1 MDNDHVVFDV
11 DTPEDY
17 QRLLCRLGCGEVG
30 AGETRA
36 ATGH

>member
-17 QRLLCRLGCGEVG
+17 ERLRQRLGS
-30 AGETRA
+30 AGETAPA
-36 ATGH
+36 AVTGR